1 MVVASNSPNWKS
13 THRNLVKP
21 SKFKKTATKE
31 PLSQKLFRRADA
43 LRQLKE
49 VMPLNEWAQL
59 ELDAGMANLPTLDS
73 VQVLRYFG
81 FRNSRVIASSKSAY
95 RKSNPSHLVVFN
107 SQIFT
112 RNGTVIYR
120 GDLDLTLDAAR
131 LTAAARSIGEP
142 LFVLREGE
150 QPGEVS
156 ELPQRAVWFAGL
168 AEVAVPLAEIARVYG
183 RGVSSATLVEECAE
197 LQARL
202 RAQLSV
208 HCHVSGS
215 WLTRRKASIVVS
227 YCGPA
232 LSESEV
238 TRMAHGVERVMEPD

>member
-1 MVVASNSPNWKS
+1 MKTS
-13 THRNLVKP
+13 KP
-21 SKFKKTATKE
+21 KYKRPT
-31 PLSQKLFRRADA
+31 LQDRLNRRPILRVDA

-49 VMPLNEWAQL
+49 VMPLNEAAQL
-59 ELDAGMANLPTLDS
+59 DLDAELANLPSLDS

-81 FRNSRVIASSKSAY
+81 FRNSRVIATSKSAY

-107 SQIFT
+107 AQIFT
-112 RNGTVIYR
+112 QKGTVIYR

-131 LTAAARSIGEP
+131 LASAARCSGEP

-156 ELPQRAVWFAGL
+156 ELPERAVWFAGL
-168 AEVAVPLAEIARVYG
+168 SEVAVPLAEISRVYG
-183 RGVSSATLVEECAE
+183 RGGSSATLVEECAE
-197 LQARL
+197 LQTRL

-208 HCHVSGS
+208 HCYVAGC
-215 WLTRRKASIVVS
+215 WLTRRKASIVFS

-232 LSESEV
+232 ISYAELN
-238 TRMAHGVERVMEPD
+238 RMAHGVKRVIEPD